1 MRLWDGAV
9 NFQEDHWSGIYFNR
23 NSLAPVASIAIV
35 AALGLVST
43 ETLRKETGSL
53 KRVTVVLAM
62 LALGV
67 VSGIELW
74 RSESRTSPL
83 ALAMAVVATTI
94 WLLIRFVFR
103 RVSTLRRLE
112 AFSATTSLTV
122 LAASFYLVFA
132 GIGDVPGIAER
143 VPSLIPRQA
152 LWSLSWAG
160 ILEKPWLGWGWMAAW
175 HTTEFF
181 NSEASEWSSA
191 WDSDW
196 AHNGYHDVLLGGGL
210 VAAVLLLAFIWAGT
224 QALARRPVQESALRL
239 FLTVFCLSAA
249 TQESFFVGSHFVWA
263 LLVFALSP
271 LTAATTSVEQKE
283 PGEAAPRTT

>member
-1 MRLWDGAV
+1 
-9 NFQEDHWSGIYFNR
+9 
-23 NSLAPVASIAIV
+23 
-35 AALGLVST
+35 
-43 ETLRKETGSL
+43 
-53 KRVTVVLAM
+53 
-62 LALGV
+62 
-67 VSGIELW
+67 
-74 RSESRTSPL
+74 
-83 ALAMAVVATTI
+83 
-94 WLLIRFVFR
+94 
-103 RVSTLRRLE
+103 
-112 AFSATTSLTV
+112 
-122 LAASFYLVFA
+122 
-132 GIGDVPGIAER
+132 
-143 VPSLIPRQA
+143 
-152 LWSLSWAG
+152 
-160 ILEKPWLGWGWMAAW
+160 MAAW